1 MVIVLLAIL
10 QYTVR
15 YVRDG
20 AEEGALVD
28 DIKRPKSSEQRWDVE
43 QLERGSEEV
52 SEGVRK

>member
-15 YVRDG
+15 CVRDG

-28 DIKRPKSSEQRWDVE
+28 DIKRTKSSEQRLDVE
-43 QLERGSEEV
+43 QL
-52 SEGVRK
+52 VRK